1 MKYFLKDS
9 KTTNN
14 EVFQNLKGLK
24 RFEIITLDKDCE
36 VNRKNINIKELKEVL
51 ENDEKLVL
59 LKLDRIRKAG
69 MDDYK
74 KQRKNI
80 RKELEIFKKYS
91 IDLDRL
97 NGQLENLNMSE
108 AKEEIKKMF
117 RLKEEDVEKVCL
129 WIEKLKKSEF
139 ENIENIR
146 DYFIEEN
153 EWLLKGETNRQ
164 LSKIKAYISE
174 LFLEKIRIKIKN
186 YEKENK
192 LVKKYRENAYINIT
206 DIDIVQ
212 DKIIDTYEDY
222 DYCEILIFYEK
233 IKKDI
238 KKSKKDELFK
248 SVDLVLKSF
257 FYDDVR
263 EESLENYN
271 KYLAY
276 KLKKDL
282 MELIKSEFVGIKL
295 ESITIDKFL
304 LNKIEPKLLNDIDNY
319 FLEKDKV
326 KKNLISQKAFNFIK
340 KNYLDKKEYFDE
352 FYNNDLNKIDYY
364 QIKEILKLLC
374 ETKKEAIIDLK
385 EEVKKLKFETEKKN
399 LIEIVN
405 NFSNKFNHLNS
416 RKFHMIETSFR
427 EEEKILRED
436 LKENLKKALVFE
448 NFEEFKL
455 DQEVREEVEENIK
468 SLKKSIKKNLLKK
481 ENRSFKEIRIELITE
496 VKEKVELIQKYLENK
511 LIATPLGIYDLR
523 KEYFNENPVR
533 AEKNLILE
541 KYTDLQK
548 IYLLALL
555 DTINNLKKYGRDEL
569 HE

>member
-36 VNRKNINIKELKEVL
+36 VNRENINIKELKEVL

-129 WIEKLKKSEF
+129 WVEKLKKSEF

-146 DYFIEEN
+146 DYFIEEK

-212 DKIIDTYEDY
+212 DKIMDTYEDY

-257 FYDDVR
+257 FYDNVR

-416 RKFHMIETSFR
+416 RKLHMIETSFR

-523 KEYFNENPVR
+523 EEYFNENPVR

-555 DTINNLKKYGRDEL
+555 DTIDNLKKYGRDEL

>member
-14 EVFQNLKGLK
+14 EVFQNLKGLE

-36 VNRKNINIKELKEVL
+36 VDRANINIKKLKEIL
-51 ENDEKLVL
+51 ANDEKLVL

-69 MDDYK
+69 VDDYK

-97 NGQLENLNMSE
+97 NGQLENLNMNE
-108 AKEEIKKMF
+108 AKEEIKKIF
-117 RLKEEDVEKVCL
+117 RLKDEDVGKVCL

-146 DYFIEEN
+146 DYFVEEK

-192 LVKKYRENAYINIT
+192 LVKKYREKAYINIT

-364 QIKEILKLLC
+364 QIKEILRLLC

-416 RKFHMIETSFR
+416 RKLHMIETSFR

-448 NFEEFKL
+448 KFEEFKL

-523 KEYFNENPVR
+523 EEYFNENPLR

-555 DTINNLKKYGRDEL
+555 DTIDNLKKYGRDEL
-569 HE
+569 YE